1 MLNITVLHVGEF
13 KEKYLKDAYSEY
25 LKRISAYAEV
35 EDINI
40 KEAFL
45 SSSPSES
52 EIQKALSLEAKEIS
66 KHLDSKAKKI
76 ALCVEGK
83 GVSSE
88 EFADIF
94 SSSALEGKSR
104 VILVIGS
111 SYGLSEEV
119 KKACD
124 LRLSFSKMTFPHQ
137 LMRVM
142 LSEQIYR
149 AMSIN
154 AGKNYHK

>member
-25 LKRISAYAEV
+25 LKRISAYANV

-45 SSSPSES
+45 SSAPSES

-66 KHLDSKAKKI
+66 KYLDTKAKKI

-94 SSSALEGKSR
+94 SLAALEGKSK

-111 SYGLSEEV
+111 SYGLSEDI

-124 LRLSFSKMTFPHQ
+124 IRLSFSKMTFPHQ

-149 AMSIN
+149 AMTIN